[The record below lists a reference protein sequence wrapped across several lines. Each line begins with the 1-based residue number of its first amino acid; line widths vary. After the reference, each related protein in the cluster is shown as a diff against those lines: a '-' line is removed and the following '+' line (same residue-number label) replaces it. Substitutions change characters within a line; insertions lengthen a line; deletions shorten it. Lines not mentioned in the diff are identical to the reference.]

1 MGIQSSIN
9 SLLSQAQS
17 LAAFY
22 KGFEKAG
29 QILDDTTATKNEAKI
44 QTDIA
49 AGNAPIKDGKVDP
62 EWLQKR
68 RDEFANKIE
77 FNSDGSLTEYGE
89 RKALKLNNRIR
100 RGYKLGSDDD
110 KFYNNKSVQNYIK
123 SFNDKGER
131 LRYALDTLESS
142 INAQSTNSEL
152 KNKVASD
159 LARSSVEARTASI
172 NQTKSNFDEHT
183 ASLIKYYS
191 KGSGNP

>member
-29 QILDDTTATKNEAKI
+29 QILDDTTSTKNESKI

-49 AGNAPIKDGKVDP
+49 AGNAPMKDGKVDP

-68 RDEFANKIE
+68 REKYTLDNGLFSSTGELTARGAMKAQRILSKRAKDERIGFGDIKFME
-77 FNSDGSLTEYGE
+77 DQRVQEY
-89 RKALKLNNRIR
+89 L
-100 RGYKLGSDDD
+100 
-110 KFYNNKSVQNYIK
+110 K
-123 SFNDKGER
+123 SFNESTAGKVLANKRVVER
-131 LRYALDTLESS
+131 TD
-142 INAQSTNSEL
+142 
-152 KNKVASD
+152 
-159 LARSSVEARTASI
+159 SI
-172 NQTKSNFDEHT
+172 NQAKADFNAHT
-183 ASLIKYYS
+183 ASLIKKYG